1 MSPEK
6 ASNEQMNIVQRVT
19 LMRELGGRL
28 LLYLDAVAYALPTD
42 LVVDTLLMVAESRGR
57 TAGLDMEKLA
67 QDFAR
72 VALRK
77 EENAE

>member
-1 MSPEK
+1 VNLEK
-6 ASNEQMNIVQRVT
+6 DIVQRVT
-19 LMRELGGRL
+19 LMRELGRRL
-28 LLYLDAVAYALPTD
+28 LVYLDAVADTLPAD
-42 LVVDTLLMVAESRGR
+42 LVVDTLLMVAESRAR

-67 QDFAR
+67 QDFAK